1 MDSFVVILGLFALFL
16 RPVTTNTD
24 PCSISSTGYESF
36 ITDVPE
42 DTPVGSV
49 LGILDVL
56 GGPDTVNLSQKSN
69 NYLHLDQVSRNIT
82 LQVAL
87 DTDQGTGTLILQV
100 DCRILNE
107 IDLPPIPL
115 VVRVILEDVNDNP
128 PIFSSSNY
136 IANITEDT
144 AIGTTLFS
152 DAVATDAD
160 QRGGGNDQ
168 ISYRIVP
175 GPYSDYFDI
184 EYPLYPDIKLKKLFD
199 YETLNSLSVV
209 IEARDNPTR
218 GDILSSSATLTIN
231 VIDVDDLNP
240 SFTFDYYT
248 GNVHV
253 NATRGT
259 VVNIYPPIKAQDEDQ
274 LNTPV
279 IYYLLD
285 PKNRFIINEIT
296 GQITVESQ
304 LSEMTYSA
312 VLKAV
317 QRDNPLRYGTAL
329 VQIVVS
335 GYNTSDTDGP
345 SFQQSLYETTISES
359 QPPGTTVMTVPVNGG
374 NSVTTLSY
382 TIMESILEFA
392 VDQRG
397 NIFLVKPLDY
407 DGPDK
412 EYRFTLQVSD
422 GINVAS
428 TSIHIRVENV
438 NDNTPELKNDEYSIQ
453 TERVQGAIITFIEGS
468 DRDAN
473 TRLQY
478 QLKTFTSLFTINSEG
493 DISITASPEELLDR
507 RYLLV
512 VNVSDDGIP
521 PRSTVALVT
530 VNFPPLDGV
539 GVVDNQN
546 EMTDRGNDLLAIIM
560 GAVAA
565 VLFVIIVILIVYI
578 IRRRVSYTDEQLTKA
593 RLQDGLDPKG
603 LTYKAGDPSPDPVE
617 LDMKFDGDLEETS
630 DIDGATTI
638 QNNPLVD
645 DRMNY
650 GFSNNSNDGS
660 GEIQLDTAVI
670 PYGNSFHN
678 YEDRHTFQ
686 NGMLKTFHV
695 PEGSSSGESS
705 NSDSTGDSNRGLMKI
720 RPHKSSSSQ
729 SRGKKLSWGDSND
742 RGSSEETL
750 PKEMRKSKDKPEITV
765 YF

>member
-1 MDSFVVILGLFALFL
+1 MAGHVTSLKVDSFNL
-16 RPVTTNTD
+16 R
-24 PCSISSTGYESF
+24 IKYQ
-36 ITDVPE
+36 
-42 DTPVGSV
+42 GSV
-49 LGILDVL
+49 LGKLDVL
-56 GGPDTVNLSQKSN
+56 GDPETVNLSQQSN
-69 NYLHLDQVSRNIT
+69 PYLLLDQVSRNIT
-82 LQVAL
+82 LQVEL
-87 DTDQGTGTLILQV
+87 DTDKGTGTITLLV
-100 DCRILNE
+100 NCRIINE
-107 IDLPPIPL
+107 VDLPAIPL
-115 VVRVILEDVNDNP
+115 TVRVILEDVNDNP
-128 PIFSSSNY
+128 PIFTSSNY
-136 IANITEDT
+136 VVNITED
-144 AIGTTLFS
+144 ASIGTTVF
-152 DAVATDAD
+152 DGAIATDAD

-168 ISYRIVP
+168 ISYRILN

-199 YETLNSLSVV
+199 YESLNTITVE
-209 IEARDNPTR
+209 IEAKDNPVR
-218 GDILSSSATLTIN
+218 GASLSSSATLTIN
-231 VIDVDDLNP
+231 IVDVDDLNP
-240 SFTFDYYT
+240 TFTFDFYN

-259 VVNIYPPIKAQDEDQ
+259 VVTIYPPIKAQDQDQ

-296 GQITVESQ
+296 GQITVEAQ
-304 LSEMTYSA
+304 LSETTYSA
-312 VLKAV
+312 ILKAV
-317 QRDNPLRYGTAL
+317 QRDNPLRYGAAL

-335 GYNTSDTDGP
+335 GYNSSLSDGP
-345 SFQQSLYETTISES
+345 SFPQNLYETTISES
-359 QPPGTTVMTVPVNGG
+359 QPSGTTVMTVPVNVC
-374 NSVTTLSY
+374 NAITTLSY

-397 NIFLVKPLDY
+397 NIFLVKALDY

-422 GINVAS
+422 GVHVAS
-428 TSIHIRVENV
+428 TSIHIRVQNV
-438 NDNTPELKNDEYSIQ
+438 NDNTPELRNDEYTVE
-453 TERVQGAIITFIEGS
+453 TERIQGAIITVIKAS
-468 DRDAN
+468 DKDGN
-473 TRLQY
+473 TQLYY
-478 QLKTFTSLFTINSEG
+478 QLKTFTSFFSINSEG
-493 DISITASPEELLDR
+493 DISITSSPEDLVEDS
-507 RYLLV
+507 YLLV
-512 VNVSDDGIP
+512 VRVSDDGVP

-530 VNFPPLDGV
+530 VNFRSLGE
-539 GVVDNQN
+539 GVVETQGKMADG
-546 EMTDRGNDLLAIIM
+546 GNDLLAIIM
-560 GAVAA
+560 GAIAA
-565 VLFVIIVILIVYI
+565 VLFVIIIILIVYI

-603 LTYKAGDPSPDPVE
+603 LTYKPGDPSPDPVE

-638 QNNPLVD
+638 QENPLSD

-650 GFSNNSNDGS
+650 GFSNHSNDGS

-678 YEDRHTFQ
+678 YEERHTFQ

-720 RPHKSSSSQ
+720 RPHKSSSLSK
-729 SRGKKLSWGDSND
+729 GKTLSWGDTND
-742 RGSSEETL
+742 RSSEETL
-750 PKEMRKSKDKPEITV
+750 PKEMRKSKEKPEITV

>member
-1 MDSFVVILGLFALFL
+1 MDILVVILGILAA
-16 RPVTTNTD
+16 VDTANTQD
-24 PCSISSTGYESF
+24 PCSISEAGYESF

-49 LGILDVL
+49 LGTLNVL
-56 GGPDTVNLSQKSN
+56 GGPDTVDLSQQSN
-69 NYLHLDQVSRNIT
+69 TYLLFDTVSRNIT

-87 DTDQGTGTLILQV
+87 DTDQGTGTITLLV
-100 DCRILNE
+100 NCRIINE
-107 IDLPPIPL
+107 VGMPLIPL
-115 VVRVILEDVNDNP
+115 TVRVILEDVNDNS

-136 IANITEDT
+136 VFNVTEDT
-144 AIGTTLFS
+144 AVGTTIFNG
-152 DAVATDAD
+152 AIATDAD

-168 ISYRIVP
+168 ISYRILP
-175 GPYSDYFDI
+175 GTYSDYFDI
-184 EYPLYPDIKLKKLFD
+184 EYPLYPDIKLKKPFD
-199 YETLNSLSVV
+199 FETLNTVTV
-209 IEARDNPTR
+209 EIEAKDNPER
-218 GDILSSSATLTIN
+218 GVSMSSSATLTIN
-231 VIDVDDLNP
+231 VVDVDDLSP
-240 SFTFDYYT
+240 TFTFDFYT

-259 VVNIYPPIKAQDEDQ
+259 VVKIYPPIKAQDQDQ

-279 IYYLLD
+279 IYYMLD

-296 GQITVESQ
+296 GEITVESQ
-304 LSEMTYSA
+304 LSETTYA
-312 VLKAV
+312 AILEAV

-329 VQIVVS
+329 VTIAVS
-335 GYNTSDTDGP
+335 GYNASGPDGP
-345 SFQQSLYETTISES
+345 SFQQNLYETTISES
-359 QPPGTTVMTVPVNGG
+359 QPSGTTVMTVPVTVTNPL
-374 NSVTTLSY
+374 TTLSY
-382 TIMESILEFA
+382 TILESIQEFA

-397 NIFLVKPLDY
+397 NIFLVTPLDY

-428 TSIHIRVENV
+428 TSIHIRVADV
-438 NDNTPELKNDEYSIQ
+438 NDNTPELRNDDYVVE
-453 TERVQGAIITFIEGS
+453 TERVQGAIITVIEGS
-468 DRDAN
+468 DRDIN
-473 TRLQY
+473 TQLQY
-478 QLKTFTSLFTINSEG
+478 QLKTFTSFFAINSQG
-493 DISITASPEELLDR
+493 DISITASPEELLENSYR
-507 RYLLV
+507 LV
-512 VNVSDDGIP
+512 VSVSDDGIP

-530 VNFPPLDGV
+530 VKFPPLGV
-539 GVVDNQN
+539 GVTQPQG
-546 EMTDRGNDLLAIIM
+546 EMADDLLAIIM

-578 IRRRVSYTDEQLTKA
+578 IRRRVSFTDEQLTKA
-593 RLQDGLDPKG
+593 RLHDGLDPKG
-603 LTYKAGDPSPDPVE
+603 LTYKPGDPSPDPVE
-617 LDMKFDGDLEETS
+617 IDMKFDGDLEETS

-638 QNNPLVD
+638 QDNPLSD

-650 GFSNNSNDGS
+650 GFSNHSNDGS

-720 RPHKSSSSQ
+720 RPHKSSSLSK
-729 SRGKKLSWGDSND
+729 GKTLSWGDSND

-750 PKEMRKSKDKPEITV
+750 PKELRKSKDKPEITV